1 MCSRPDFLT
10 PLFQNIL
17 ALAVQ
22 VLGCRTRAFSSWGE
36 RRLLELTSA
45 AASLAAGRWLQGWKA
60 P

>member
-17 ALAVQ
+17 VLAVQ
-22 VLGCRTRAFSSWGE
+22 VLGCRTQAFSRWGE
-36 RRLLELTSA
+36 ETALVTRA